1 MKIEYFLFYS
11 HNLKLVNLMVYVIL
25 HYLIFL
31 KDMLILTLYI
41 LLTISTLNL
50 NHKINSISNSFEMK

>member
-25 HYLIFL
+25 HYLI
-31 KDMLILTLYI
+31 LTLYI
-41 LLTISTLNL
+41 SLETQILNID
-50 NHKINSISNSFEMK
+50 HKINSINFI

>member
-41 LLTISTLNL
+41 SLETQILNID
-50 NHKINSISNSFEMK
+50 HKINSINFI

>member
-1 MKIEYFLFYS
+1 MKDEYFLFYG
-11 HNLKLVNLMVYVIL
+11 HNLKLVNLKVYVIL

-41 LLTISTLNL
+41 SLETQILNID
-50 NHKINSISNSFEMK
+50 HKINSTNFI